1 MPSLC
6 FYFQVHQ
13 PYRLRHYSFFDIG
26 KDHFYEDAEA
36 NRSIMEKVA
45 GKCYLPMNELLLKL
59 IRRENGR
66 FKVAF
71 SISGVALEQF
81 AQYKP
86 EVIDSFRRLVNTG
99 CVELLSET
107 YAHSLASLYDL
118 EEFAEQVKLH
128 DRMIGDC
135 FGVTPEVFRNTELIY
150 RNDIAAVVE
159 KMGYKAMLTE
169 GADHILGWRS
179 PNFMYQPSNCTRLR
193 LLLKN
198 YRLSD
203 DIAFR
208 FSNRDWKEWPLTVE
222 KFVRWIHAVN
232 GSGELINLFMDYETF
247 GEHQWAETGI
257 FDFMESLPDALLA
270 NPDFDFVTP
279 SEAAA
284 RFQPIAKIDVP
295 DAISWADAERDLTA
309 WIGNDMER
317 DAIESVYALHNKV
330 KASGDEGLMRTWRR
344 LQTSDHFYYMCT
356 KWFSDGDVHKYFNPY
371 GTPYDLSLIH
381 I

>member
-45 GKCYLPMNELLLKL
+45 RKCYLPMNELLLKL

-135 FGVTPEVFRNTELIY
+135 FGVTPEGFRNTELI
-150 RNDIAAVVE
+150 
-159 KMGYKAMLTE
+159 
-169 GADHILGWRS
+169 
-179 PNFMYQPSNCTRLR
+179 
-193 LLLKN
+193 
-198 YRLSD
+198 
-203 DIAFR
+203 
-208 FSNRDWKEWPLTVE
+208 
-222 KFVRWIHAVN
+222 
-232 GSGELINLFMDYETF
+232 
-247 GEHQWAETGI
+247 
-257 FDFMESLPDALLA
+257 
-270 NPDFDFVTP
+270 
-279 SEAAA
+279 
-284 RFQPIAKIDVP
+284 
-295 DAISWADAERDLTA
+295 
-309 WIGNDMER
+309 
-317 DAIESVYALHNKV
+317 
-330 KASGDEGLMRTWRR
+330 
-344 LQTSDHFYYMCT
+344 
-356 KWFSDGDVHKYFNPY
+356 
-371 GTPYDLSLIH
+371 
-381 I
+381 